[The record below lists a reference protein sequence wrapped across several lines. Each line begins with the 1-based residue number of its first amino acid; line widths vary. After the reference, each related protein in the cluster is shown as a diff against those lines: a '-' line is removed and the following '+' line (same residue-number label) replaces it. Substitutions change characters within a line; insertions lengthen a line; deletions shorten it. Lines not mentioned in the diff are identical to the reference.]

1 MNSLHEQARN
11 LLKFIQALQK
21 RILSSL
27 LTSQRI
33 LEFPRPSILDDLLSH
48 SSSLLKASDD
58 LVHALYLPQNL
69 EILMARVDTFRS
81 IVEDLRGVLVS
92 LALASSPLSTC
103 ADPAGELSRE
113 VALLSIHSDGRGE
126 KMAKERRWFDA
137 CFSQVFRTT
146 DAISSTGGEAESR
159 EVA

>member
-33 LEFPRPSILDDLLSH
+33 LESPRPSSLDDLLSH

-69 EILMARVDTFRS
+69 EILMARVKTYRS

-92 LALASSPLSTC
+92 FALASC

-113 VALLSIHSDGRGE
+113 VTLLSIQLDGRGE

-137 CFSQVFRTT
+137 CFSQIFRTT

-159 EVA
+159 EVP

>member
-33 LEFPRPSILDDLLSH
+33 LESPRPSSLDDLLSH

-69 EILMARVDTFRS
+69 EILMARVKTYRS

-92 LALASSPLSTC
+92 FALASC

-113 VALLSIHSDGRGE
+113 VALLSIQLDGRGE

-137 CFSQVFRTT
+137 CFSQIFQIT

-159 EVA
+159 EVP

>member
-33 LEFPRPSILDDLLSH
+33 LESPRPSSLDDLLSH
-48 SSSLLKASDD
+48 SSSLLRASDD

-69 EILMARVDTFRS
+69 EILMARVKTYRS

-92 LALASSPLSTC
+92 FALASC

-113 VALLSIHSDGRGE
+113 VALLSIQLDGRGE

-137 CFSQVFRTT
+137 CFSQIFRTT

-159 EVA
+159 EVP

>member
-33 LEFPRPSILDDLLSH
+33 LESPRPSSLDDLLSH

-69 EILMARVDTFRS
+69 EILMARVKTYRS

-92 LALASSPLSTC
+92 FALASC

-113 VALLSIHSDGRGE
+113 VALLSIQLDGRGE
-126 KMAKERRWFDA
+126 KIAKERRWFDA
-137 CFSQVFRTT
+137 CFSQIFRTT

-159 EVA
+159 EVP

>member
-33 LEFPRPSILDDLLSH
+33 LESPRPSSLDDLLSH

-69 EILMARVDTFRS
+69 EILMARVKTYRS

-92 LALASSPLSTC
+92 FALASC

-113 VALLSIHSDGRGE
+113 VALLSIQLDGRGE

-137 CFSQVFRTT
+137 CFSQIFRTT

-159 EVA
+159 EVP

>member
-1 MNSLHEQARN
+1 MNSLHEQTRN

-33 LEFPRPSILDDLLSH
+33 LESPRPSILDDLLSH
-48 SSSLLKASDD
+48 SNSLLKASDD

-69 EILMARVDTFRS
+69 DILVARVKTYRS

-92 LALASSPLSTC
+92 LALASPPLSTY
-103 ADPAGELSRE
+103 ADPAEELSRE
-113 VALLSIHSDGRGE
+113 AALLSMQYNDREE
-126 KMAKERRWFDA
+126 KVAKERRWFDA
-137 CFSQVFRTT
+137 CFLQILGTT
-146 DAISSTGGEAESR
+146 DAIASTGGEARSR